1 MTYLLDT
8 NVLLDVLNDRYGRPQ
23 LIAQLSQQDILLAC
37 CAINVTEVIMGMRPG
52 EEAKTEKLLRSLE
65 FYPVTW
71 EIAQLAGDLYR
82 QWRQKGHTLGF
93 ADVTIAAVALTH
105 NLVLVTENQKHFPMP
120 ELQLL
125 PLPER
130 AG

>member
-1 MTYLLDT
+1 
-8 NVLLDVLNDRYGRPQ
+8 
-23 LIAQLSQQDILLAC
+23 
-37 CAINVTEVIMGMRPG
+37 MRPG

-65 FYPVTW
+65 FSPVTW

-82 QWRQKGHTLGF
+82 RWRKKGHTLGF
-93 ADVTIAAVALTH
+93 ADATIAAVAITH
-105 NLVLVTENQKHFPMP
+105 KLVLVAENQKHFPMP

-125 PLPER
+125 PIPER